1 MDIKKVIKESLTI
14 SPLMDGKEKVT
25 IDELIARETP
35 VVIIGIDPVTIPDKL
50 KGGMS
55 DTYVV
60 ATPTEFFFAPT
71 VLVNVFNN
79 LMEAFKGDLTA
90 INAELERGDIM
101 LVLRKKTNSKGIE
114 YTAAEIV

>member
-1 MDIKKVIKESLTI
+1 MDITKVIKESLTI
-14 SPLMDGKEKVT
+14 SALMDGREKVT
-25 IDELIARETP
+25 VEELIARGEP

-71 VLVNVFNN
+71 VLANVFNN
-79 LMEAFKGDLTA
+79 LMVAFKGDLTA
-90 INAELERGDIM
+90 INAELERGDVM
-101 LVLRKKTNSKGIE
+101 FHLYKKTNAKGIE
-114 YTAAEIV
+114 YTAADIV